1 MPTQTNPASLPHV
14 PRERIPLARVW
25 QLLRPYWFSEDSW
38 AGRGLLALVVGL
50 NLGGVGLAV
59 LLADWNRQF
68 FDALQV
74 KNYPV
79 FLKLLGEFG
88 LLAAL
93 YITVA
98 VYALYFNQMLQI
110 RWRRWLTE
118 RYYRDWLS
126 GRAYY
131 LLQLEPSHV
140 ENPEQRIQD
149 DIGIVA
155 NLLFTAWA
163 TLMRWTLTPTMYRPV
178 REKKSIMFP
187 GRPVGKR
194 KFSGL
199 IKTSVRCGFSPAG

>member
-1 MPTQTNPASLPHV
+1 M
-14 PRERIPLARVW
+14 ARVW
-25 QLLRPYWFSEDSW
+25 QLLRPYWFSEDRW
-38 AGRGLLALVVGL
+38 AGRGLLALVIGL

-59 LLADWNRQF
+59 LLANWNRQF
-68 FDALQV
+68 FDSLQT

-79 FLKLLGEFG
+79 FLHLLAQFG

-93 YITVA
+93 YITAA

-118 RYYRDWLS
+118 QYYRHWLS

-155 NLLFTAWA
+155 NLSLD
-163 TLMRWTLTPTMYRPV
+163 LTT
-178 REKKSIMFP
+178 
-187 GRPVGKR
+187 
-194 KFSGL
+194 GL
-199 IKTSVRCGFSPAG
+199 INAVVTLG